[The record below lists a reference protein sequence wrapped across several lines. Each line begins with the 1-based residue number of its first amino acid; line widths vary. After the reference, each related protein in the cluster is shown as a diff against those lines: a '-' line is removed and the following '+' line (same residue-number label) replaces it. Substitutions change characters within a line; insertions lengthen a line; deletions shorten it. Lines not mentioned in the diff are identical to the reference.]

1 MATAPERTPA
11 ARIAYHDGMTSSAA
25 PVPAASKPLSEREI
39 AELDELLL
47 GLPEDRDPLDVAMLD
62 GFLVGVLLQPDAV
75 APARWLPLV
84 FDAEGR
90 AVEFPG
96 GESGR
101 QRAGELITRRERE
114 LAAHIAARE
123 PFDPILFD
131 DDGDVPAN
139 AGRYAALE
147 PWVVGFVTAL
157 DAFPA
162 LHDLLERDDSGTG
175 ALVGILRHLPLDADG
190 DGDAT
195 MIEAMRQER
204 AALDRDSPLAD
215 LDDAIDDLV
224 YRVLDIADL
233 SRPRRPLA
241 RAQPKTGRNDPCPCG
256 SGRKFK
262 HCHGRH

>member
-1 MATAPERTPA
+1 
-11 ARIAYHDGMTSSAA
+11 MTSSAT
-25 PVPAASKPLSEREI
+25 PASATSKPLSDREI

-62 GFLVGVLLQPDAV
+62 GFLVGVLLQPEAV
-75 APARWLPLV
+75 APAQWLPLV

-90 AVEFPG
+90 AVAFPG
-96 GESGR
+96 GDDAR
-101 QRAGELITRRERE
+101 QRAVELVNRRERE
-114 LAAHIAARE
+114 LAAHLAARE

-131 DDGDVPAN
+131 ADDEDGVPAEN
-139 AGRYAALE
+139 AGGYTALE
-147 PWVVGFVTAL
+147 PWVIGFVSAL

-175 ALVGILRHLPLDADG
+175 ALIGILRHLPLDADG
-190 DGDAT
+190 DAAT
-195 MIEAMRQER
+195 VEAMRQER
-204 AALDRDSPLAD
+204 AALDRDSPLTC

-233 SRPRRPLA
+233 SRPRRPIA
-241 RAQPKTGRNDPCPCG
+241 RAHPKTGRNDPCRCG